1 MAVRSLAIRTIP
13 ESGRLARAGLAALVM
28 AGGLTGGRSV
38 DAAPGAWSTGT
49 PRSVLV
55 QPAATPGRP
64 VMARTRQVEEIPGGN
79 VVGDPGVAFEE
90 VPGAPVA
97 AEPFDASM
105 PEQGVIVGSPA
116 PQGGTSYDDFAAG
129 GQAYGQQGF
138 GTQDPGQME
147 PGQLMYGEQGYPT
160 CNGACNG
167 TCQACQA
174 GGFDPAWRYNAFCE
188 PAGLMQKLW
197 CHCRKWESDG
207 CWTGRVDALI
217 LSRSAPSYRPLYT
230 FNAPAVGSA
239 LNANDLESLPA
250 VGPRVSLFHRES
262 CGKAWEGTYFYT
274 GSFVSERTLAPLPNG
289 YAMPDPGIYGVL
301 TPDPASGFDT
311 ASARMTSSLQSAEIN
326 HRWGLGSCS
335 QFLAGFR
342 WLYWQESLT
351 ITDAFG
357 LGTTG
362 AGEDIYATNT
372 YNNLFGGQIGLDT
385 LLWQPAQCFRLEG
398 LMKAGAYYNAAS
410 QTSYYQQN
418 AGGVPIYTNGVNVG
432 MSPATCSF
440 VGELGL
446 TGVVPI
452 CCNVDLRIGYF
463 GLWLTSLAQPT
474 NQLAG
479 QLLVPGAPTTGSLAT
494 NGNVILQGLSL
505 GLESRW

>member
-1 MAVRSLAIRTIP
+1 MAVRSLAIRTIL
-13 ESGRLARAGLAALVM
+13 EGGRFVTTGLAALVM
-28 AGGLTGGRSV
+28 AGGISARSA
-38 DAAPGAWSTGT
+38 DAAPGVWGAST

-55 QPAATPGRP
+55 QPATTPSRP
-64 VMARTRQVEEIPGGN
+64 AMARNRQVEEIPEGA
-79 VVGDPGVAFEE
+79 VVGDQGIAFEE

-105 PEQGVIVGSPA
+105 PEQGVIVGSSE
-116 PQGGTSYDDFAAG
+116 PQAGTSYDDFATG
-129 GQAYGQQGF
+129 GQGYGDQY
-138 GTQDPGQME
+138 PGPME
-147 PGQLMYGEQGYPT
+147 PGQLAYDDQGYPV
-160 CNGACNG
+160 CNGQCHG
-167 TCQACQA
+167 GCQSCQA
-174 GGFDPAWRYNAFCE
+174 GAGFDPAWRFNAFCE

-217 LSRSAPSYRPLYT
+217 LSRSAPSYRPLYSL
-230 FNAPAVGSA
+230 NAPAVGPA

-250 VGPRVSLFHRES
+250 VGPRISLFHRDN

-274 GSFVSERTLAPLPNG
+274 GSFVSERSLAPLPNG
-289 YAMPDPGIYGVL
+289 YALPAPGIYGVL
-301 TPDPASGFDT
+301 TPDPTAGFDSAT
-311 ASARMTSSLQSAEIN
+311 ARLASSLQSAEIN
-326 HRWGLGSCS
+326 HRWNLGPCS

-351 ITDAFG
+351 ITDSF
-357 LGTTG
+357 G
-362 AGEDIYATNT
+362 AGAGSDLYATNT
-372 YNNLFGGQIGLDT
+372 FNNLFGGQIGLDT
-385 LLWQPAQCFRLEG
+385 LLWQPSKHFRMEG
-398 LMKAGAYYNAAS
+398 LMKAGAYYNSAS
-410 QTSYYQQN
+410 QSSYYQGN
-418 AGGVPIYTNGVNVG
+418 VGGVPFYANGVNVG
-432 MSPATCSF
+432 MSPATASF

-446 TGVVPI
+446 TGVIPI

-479 QLLVPGAPTTGSLAT
+479 QTLIEGAATSGSLAT
-494 NGNVILQGLSL
+494 NGNVVLQGLSL

>member
-1 MAVRSLAIRTIP
+1 MAVRSLAIRTIL
-13 ESGRLARAGLAALVM
+13 EGGMFVRTGLAALVM
-28 AGGLTGGRSV
+28 VGGLTAGGPA
-38 DAAPGAWSTGT
+38 DAAPGTWGTGT

-55 QPAATPGRP
+55 SPAGTPARP
-64 VMARTRQVEEIPGGN
+64 AMARTRQVEEIPDGA
-79 VVGDPGVAFEE
+79 VVGDPGIAFEE
-90 VPGAPVA
+90 VPGTPVA
-97 AEPFDASM
+97 VEPFDASM

-116 PQGGTSYDDFAAG
+116 PQGGTSYDEFATDG
-129 GQAYGQQGF
+129 HAYGQQAY
-138 GTQDPGQME
+138 GTPYAGQME
-147 PGQLMYGEQGYPT
+147 PGQMPYGEPGFPA
-160 CNGACNG
+160 CNGQCNG

-217 LSRSAPSYRPLYT
+217 LSRSAPSYRPLYSL
-230 FNAPAVGSA
+230 NAPAVGPA
-239 LNANDLESLPA
+239 LNANDLESIAA
-250 VGPRVSLFHRES
+250 VGPRVSLFHRDN

-289 YAMPDPGIYGVL
+289 YALPAPGIYGVL
-301 TPDPASGFDT
+301 TPDPTSGLDS
-311 ASARMTSSLQSAEIN
+311 ASARLTSSLQSAEIN
-326 HRWGLGSCS
+326 HRWNLGPCS

-351 ITDAFG
+351 MTDSFG
-357 LGTTG
+357 AG
-362 AGEDIYATNT
+362 AGEDIFATNT

-385 LLWQPAQCFRLEG
+385 LLWQHSKHFRLEG

-418 AGGVPIYTNGVNVG
+418 LGGAPFYANGVNVG
-432 MSPATCSF
+432 MSPATASF

-446 TGVVPI
+446 TGVIPI
-452 CCNVDLRIGYF
+452 CCNVDLRIGCF

-479 QLLVPGAPTTGSLAT
+479 QTLVEGATTNGSLAT
-494 NGNVILQGLSL
+494 NGNVVLQGLSL
-505 GLESRW
+505 GLEGRW